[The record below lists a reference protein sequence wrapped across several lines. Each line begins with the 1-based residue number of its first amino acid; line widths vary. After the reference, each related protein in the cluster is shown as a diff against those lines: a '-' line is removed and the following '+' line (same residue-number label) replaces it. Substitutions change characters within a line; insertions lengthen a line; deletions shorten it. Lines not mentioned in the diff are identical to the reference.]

1 MTIDEKMIEAA
12 NDILT
17 TYDPEHLFTRQELID
32 LIHTKYGVNET
43 SILPSSY
50 CYNRTNNGVR
60 LSTPKLF
67 LHMGRGQYKCVG
79 PNYDYSG
86 PVLHETHTR
95 KQRKSNHSQTSRA
108 NRVISCS
115 KEISYADSIDL
126 LAHVCGNLF
135 DLAKAT
141 LSNSYYYSALPLC
154 VIDAVFSIGG
164 KYTSTLNTVLRYSS
178 RFNIAPYNYQ
188 RTHTPANHTISD
200 FICILDAVGVNN
212 SATTIYQNH
221 QRTSSRNGIL
231 KAEAVYRFAKILQE
245 NGIESFADLNSASD
259 LSFIGNCVKQ
269 IPGQKS
275 GLSWQYFLMLAGDDS
290 LAKPDRHVI
299 RFIEKHLG
307 FKPTITEAQQL
318 LTDVVSILSST
329 YPNITVRLLDYT
341 IWDASAH
348 NKL

>member
-1 MTIDEKMIEAA
+1 MTIDEIMIAAA
-12 NDILT
+12 NDILAT
-17 TYDPEHLFTRQELID
+17 HGSEYIFTRQELIALMHD
-32 LIHTKYGVNET
+32 KYGVHET

-60 LSTPKLF
+60 SSTPKLF
-67 LHMGRGQYKCVG
+67 LHIGRGHYKCVG
-79 PNYDYSG
+79 LNYVYAG
-86 PVLHETHTR
+86 PVLHETRTR
-95 KQRKSNHSQTSRA
+95 KQTKNDLSQSSQA
-108 NRVISCS
+108 HHVISRS
-115 KEISYADSIDL
+115 IEIPSADSIHT
-126 LAHVCGNLF
+126 LAHVCGSLF
-135 DLAKAT
+135 DLDNAS

-154 VIDAVFSIGG
+154 VIDAVFSIGV
-164 KYTSTLNTVLRYSS
+164 KYTSTLNTVLRYSN

-188 RTHTPANHTISD
+188 RANTPPNHTISD
-200 FICILDAVGVNN
+200 FINNLDAVGIES
-212 SATTIYQNH
+212 SATVIYQNH

-245 NGIESFADLNSASD
+245 HGIESFADLNSVSD
-259 LSFIGNCVKQ
+259 LSLVGNCVKQ

-290 LAKPDRHVI
+290 LAKPDRHVL
-299 RFIEKHLG
+299 RFIEKYLG
-307 FKPTITEAQQL
+307 FRPTISEAQHIL
-318 LTDVVSILSST
+318 ADTVSILSAT

>member
-1 MTIDEKMIEAA
+1 MTIDEKMIAA
-12 NDILT
+12 VNDILA
-17 TYDPEHLFTRQELID
+17 TYDPEHLFTRQELVD
-32 LIHTKYGVNET
+32 LIHNKYGVNKT

-60 LSTPKLF
+60 SSTPKLF

-79 PNYDYSG
+79 LNYVYSG
-86 PVLHETHTR
+86 PVLHEMHTR
-95 KQRKSNHSQTSRA
+95 KQNKSDRSRTSRA
-108 NRVISCS
+108 NHVIPRSTETPS
-115 KEISYADSIDL
+115 ADSINS
-126 LAHVCGNLF
+126 LAHVCDNLF
-135 DLAKAT
+135 DLSTAT

-154 VIDAVFSIGG
+154 VIDAVFSIGV
-164 KYTSTLNTVLRYSS
+164 KYTSTLNAVLRYSNH
-178 RFNIAPYNYQ
+178 FNIAPYNYQ
-188 RTHTPANHTISD
+188 RTHTPPNHTISD
-200 FICILDAVGVNN
+200 FISNLDAVGVKN
-212 SATTIYQNH
+212 SATAIYQNH

-245 NGIESFADLNSASD
+245 NGIESFADLNSVSD
-259 LSFIGNCVKQ
+259 FSYIGDSIKQ

-290 LAKPDRHVI
+290 LAKPDRHVL
-299 RFIEKHLG
+299 RFIERHLG
-307 FKPTITEAQQL
+307 FKPTVTEAQQL